1 EGTGKQDMI
10 LGQPW
15 LQWHSVSLLYS
26 WTGVV
31 EMCIWKDGDREQG
44 KMPTLSIQLVAANVP
59 CNTDKL
65 TFQGKP
71 SAIEDVSDSEN

>member
-1 EGTGKQDMI
+1 KGMSKQDVI

-26 WTGVV
+26 WLGVV
-31 EMCIWKDGDREQG
+31 EMCMWKDGDREQG
-44 KMPTLSIQLVAANVP
+44 KMPMLSIQLIAANAP

-71 SAIEDVSDSEN
+71 SAIEEVSDSEN